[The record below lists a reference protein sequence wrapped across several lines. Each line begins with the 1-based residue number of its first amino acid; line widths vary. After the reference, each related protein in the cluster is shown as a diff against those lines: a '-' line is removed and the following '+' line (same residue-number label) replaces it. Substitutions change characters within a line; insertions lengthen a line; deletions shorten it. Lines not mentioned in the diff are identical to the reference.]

1 MTDAP
6 GMNPCP
12 FCAGKAEMS
21 NLGKAAQPRR
31 FYHHVLN
38 GGTLTPENVSLM
50 VQTIE
55 ELEAENAR
63 NNASIDALKLGLNE
77 LAAIAKERADRI
89 EELEAENALIKDR
102 EKHRN
107 DERIEALN
115 SSARQAQKIARLEA
129 ENARMVV
136 EKNRAIADSL
146 EADMMREK
154 EKRRA
159 EAAEAKL
166 ATARNDALEDAA
178 KACDDEVDRVE
189 DAIKWGGAKPYI
201 KRCEAAAYAMRD
213 RSAAIRAMKSTSQ
226 T

>member
-1 MTDAP
+1 
-6 GMNPCP
+6 
-12 FCAGKAEMS
+12 MS
-21 NLGKAAQPRR
+21 DLGKAAQARR

-38 GGTLTPENVSLM
+38 GGELTPENISLM

-55 ELEAENAR
+55 ELEAEVAR
-63 NNASIDALKLGLNE
+63 LIGQASVNTKM
-77 LAAIAKERADRI
+77 IAKTASD
-89 EELEAENALIKDR
+89 
-102 EKHRN
+102 
-107 DERIEALN
+107 
-115 SSARQAQKIARLEA
+115 
-129 ENARMVV
+129 VV
-136 EKNRAIADSL
+136 RYKG
-146 EADMMREK
+146 
-154 EKRRA
+154 RA

>member
-1 MTDAP
+1 
-6 GMNPCP
+6 
-12 FCAGKAEMS
+12 MS
-21 NLGKAAQPRR
+21 NLGKAARARR

-38 GGTLTPENVSLM
+38 GGTLTPGNVSIM

-55 ELEAENAR
+55 ELEAET
-63 NNASIDALKLGLNE
+63 
-77 LAAIAKERADRI
+77 
-89 EELEAENALIKDR
+89 
-102 EKHRN
+102 
-107 DERIEALN
+107 
-115 SSARQAQKIARLEA
+115 ARLVA
-129 ENARMVV
+129 
-136 EKNRAIADSL
+136 EKNRAIADNL
-146 EADMMREK
+146 EADLMREK